1 MVAATLLRRSSN
13 SVPFP
18 ILVSY
23 PPTPKSF
30 PCHTSEN
37 LPLSP
42 TIATLPKTDLSNPSI
57 CHTSETPW
65 GAWTFSG
72 AQTFIPDG
80 VTGPAGVSHSSSHKL
95 RNLPSS
101 IPFLLSHLQDAFR
114 ATPLS

>member
-30 PCHTSEN
+30 PCHTSEY
-37 LPLSP
+37 LPHIRDPL
-42 TIATLPKTDLSNPSI
+42 
-57 CHTSETPW
+57 

-72 AQTFIPDG
+72 AQTFIPDE

-101 IPFLLSHLQDAFR
+101 IPFLFSKLQKCFSR
-114 ATPLS
+114 NSFVLKTIHFNGGGVC